1 MLTFFLTSFHMN
13 DGSVS
18 LFSPPFYLP
27 SVFLSSQQVKSFS
40 IYSCGEAVFENA
52 QWYEL
57 FCHSF
62 AKMMS
67 EMRETTKE
75 LSAASD
81 THGRVVVEKQV
92 IRQKFNFDV
101 MPFLCSKARGPKAKK
116 EKGDKKQESNSSLM
130 IGLPVTEDGDSTADS
145 KLVEAYTAHTLPRHD
160 RHRSTL
166 QVLFLSLMREL
177 VPLRYVTVESFLAQK
192 AYSGFKDRTPDEV
205 TRLHSYANWFDL
217 VLLTVKP
224 ENNKSFLMTVVPRLV
239 EGEAAKYITGSGES
253 VQTSDRVL
261 TYRTEGNCVQVKRAP
276 RNRTTYSTTRPRK
289 RPFEEAAKALQSI
302 SQCSYDEFDPDYPSA
317 DNSGLDIPYGGIIGM
332 GIVGSVRNKSSVDC
346 DISDITPPAPCT
358 LDAAADDAV
367 PSAHFKYFNGLTSS
381 TRNSVVGGSHGKA
394 MNCYEDSFL
403 RVKPSGHGNTDGRI
417 TGFSSRG
424 KVGSKYGG
432 IFKKMVDRRTS
443 PWTGRDTLLDQP
455 PVDDLDCMNNDPL
468 VVMATLAMRTPR

>member
-1 MLTFFLTSFHMN
+1 
-13 DGSVS
+13 
-18 LFSPPFYLP
+18 
-27 SVFLSSQQVKSFS
+27 
-40 IYSCGEAVFENA
+40 
-52 QWYEL
+52 
-57 FCHSF
+57 
-62 AKMMS
+62 MMS
-67 EMRETTKE
+67 GMRETTKE

-92 IRQKFNFDV
+92 MRQKFNFDV
-101 MPFLCSKARGPKAKK
+101 MPFLCSKGRVLKAKK
-116 EKGDKKQESNSSLM
+116 ETGDKKQESESSLM
-130 IGLPVTEDGDSTADS
+130 TGLPVTDDGDNTADS
-145 KLVEAYTAHTLPRHD
+145 KLETYTAHNLPRHD

-177 VPLRYVTVESFLAQK
+177 VPLRYVTVESFLAQE
-192 AYSGFKDRTPDEV
+192 AYSKFKDRTPDEL

-239 EGEAAKYITGSGES
+239 EGESAKYITGSGES

-261 TYRTEGNCVQVKRAP
+261 TFRTEGNCAQVKRAP
-276 RNRTTYSTTRPRK
+276 RNRTTYNTVRPRK
-289 RPFEEAAKALQSI
+289 RPFDEAAKALQSI
-302 SQCSYDEFDPDYPSA
+302 SQCSYDEFDPHYPSA
-317 DNSGLDIPYGGIIGM
+317 DGSSLENPYGGILGM
-332 GIVGSVRNKSSVDC
+332 GIVGSVRQKSFVDV
-346 DISDITPPAPCT
+346 DISENTPPAPCS
-358 LDAAADDAV
+358 LEAAADDAV

-381 TRNSVVGGSHGKA
+381 TRNSVGGSSHGTV

-432 IFKKMVDRRTS
+432 IFKKMVDRRTNQS
-443 PWTGRDTLLDQP
+443 TRGDTLLDPPQP
-455 PVDDLDCMNNDPL
+455 AIDDLECMNNDPL
-468 VVMATLAMRTPR
+468 IVMATLAMRTPR